1 MEIKINREIRNQ
13 SESVFFG
20 LSLRQLIFSLLA
32 IGIAI
37 AMYFLLGSTFSLET
51 RSWLCILCAGPFG
64 AMGFISYNGMTADKL
79 LLCILKSVVMPT
91 ILLFQAVNTY
101 EYHTEE
107 AKKH

>member
-20 LSLRQLIFSLLA
+20 LSLRQLIFSLLS

-37 AMYFLLGSTFSLET
+37 AVYFLLGSAFSLET

-79 LLCILKSVVMPT
+79 VICVLKSLSIPKM
-91 ILLFQAVNTY
+91 LLFQSKITY
-101 EYHTEE
+101 EHLTEE
-107 AKKH
+107 ANHH

>member
-20 LSLRQLIFSLLA
+20 LSMRQLVFSLLA

-37 AMYFLLGSTFSLET
+37 AVYFLLGNTFSLET

-79 LLCILKSVVMPT
+79 VVCIFKTLVMPKVM
-91 ILLFQAVNTY
+91 LFQADNAY
-101 EYHTEE
+101 EFLTEE
-107 AKKH
+107 AAKH

>member
-1 MEIKINREIRNQ
+1 MEIKVNREIRNQ

-37 AMYFLLGSTFSLET
+37 AVYFLLGDAFSLET

-79 LLCILKSVVMPT
+79 LICILKALVIPKV
-91 ILLFQAVNTY
+91 LLFQADNTY
-101 EYHTEE
+101 EHLTEE

>member
-1 MEIKINREIRNQ
+1 MEIKVNREIRNQ

-37 AMYFLLGSTFSLET
+37 AVYFLLGNTFSLET
-51 RSWLCILCAGPFG
+51 RSWLCILCAAPFG

-79 LLCILKSVVMPT
+79 LICILKSVVTPKV
-91 ILLFQAVNTY
+91 LLFQAVNTY
-101 EYHTEE
+101 EHLTEE

>member
-20 LSLRQLIFSLLA
+20 LSLRQLIFSILA

-37 AMYFLLGSTFSLET
+37 AVYFLLGNTFSLET

-79 LLCILKSVVMPT
+79 LICILKS
-91 ILLFQAVNTY
+91 LLTTKALPFQAENAY
-101 EYHTEE
+101 EYLTEE
-107 AKKH
+107 ANKH

>member
-20 LSLRQLIFSLLA
+20 LSLRQLVFSVLA

-37 AMYFLLGSTFSLET
+37 AVYFLLGNTFSLET

-79 LLCILKSVVMPT
+79 LICILKTAVTPAMLP
-91 ILLFQAVNTY
+91 FQATNAY
-101 EYHTEE
+101 EYLTEE
-107 AKKH
+107 AKQH